1 MSAAI
6 PIEAGQET
14 ALTARAEL
22 TQRWPIML
30 AGLLGVT
37 FGVAALFFYTIGVFI
52 TPLEQAYGW
61 SRTALSAGTLM
72 TTMTMAATSPFIGLL
87 IDRVSLRLVAVVSML
102 GLSAGYYA
110 LSNLPNSI
118 GVYFALMITL
128 SIVSAGTTP
137 VVFSRLINQWFDK
150 SRGLALGVAMAG
162 TGVAGAIAPRLLAP
176 YVAEE
181 GWQAGYLALSIAVL
195 CAVPVVGLLIRER
208 PKGRAK
214 AGGGAIAAETGTVFP
229 VAVRAPLFWFVAS
242 VFFFAALGTSGL
254 MVHIIPMLTDAGLT
268 PARAGSI
275 AGIMGLAVIA
285 GRVLSGAT
293 IDRFFAPYVGAIL
306 FTITATGCVAMAFA
320 GVGLAPVAAFLLGF
334 AMGAEVDLIG
344 YLVARYFGMRSYGSI
359 YGTIYAIFLAGAAF
373 GQLGAGW
380 VFDSFGD
387 YTFALLASAVVL
399 VLSAVIAATQL
410 GPFPKRQ

>member
-87 IDRVSLRLVAVVSML
+87 LGRVSLRLVAVVSML

-150 SRGLALGVAMAG
+150 SRGLALRRALGG
-162 TGVAGAIAPRLLAP
+162 TGAARGHAPPLA
-176 YVAEE
+176 
-181 GWQAGYLALSIAVL
+181 
-195 CAVPVVGLLIRER
+195 R
-208 PKGRAK
+208 
-214 AGGGAIAAETGTVFP
+214 
-229 VAVRAPLFWFVAS
+229 
-242 VFFFAALGTSGL
+242 
-254 MVHIIPMLTDAGLT
+254 
-268 PARAGSI
+268 
-275 AGIMGLAVIA
+275 
-285 GRVLSGAT
+285 
-293 IDRFFAPYVGAIL
+293 
-306 FTITATGCVAMAFA
+306 
-320 GVGLAPVAAFLLGF
+320 
-334 AMGAEVDLIG
+334 
-344 YLVARYFGMRSYGSI
+344 
-359 YGTIYAIFLAGAAF
+359 
-373 GQLGAGW
+373 
-380 VFDSFGD
+380 
-387 YTFALLASAVVL
+387 SAV
-399 VLSAVIAATQL
+399 
-410 GPFPKRQ
+410 GGE

>member
-6 PIEAGQET
+6 PMAAGQDA

-61 SRTALSAGTLM
+61 SRTTLSAGTLM

-102 GLSAGYYA
+102 GLSAGYFA

-150 SRGLALGVAMAG
+150 ARGLALGVAMAG

-195 CAVPVVGLLIRER
+195 AAVPVVGLLIRER
-208 PKGRAK
+208 PKGRGKVA
-214 AGGGAIAAETGTVFP
+214 AGGAAETGTQFP
-229 VAVRAPLFWFVAS
+229 EAVRTPLFWFVAF

-387 YTFALLASAVVL
+387 YTFALLAAAVVL
-399 VLSAVIAATQL
+399 VVSAIIAATRL

>member
-1 MSAAI
+1 
-6 PIEAGQET
+6 
-14 ALTARAEL
+14 
-22 TQRWPIML
+22 ML

-52 TPLEQAYGW
+52 TPLEQSYGW

-72 TTMTMAATSPFIGLL
+72 TTMTMAASSPFIGLL
-87 IDRVSLRLVAVVSML
+87 IDRVSLRLVVFVSML
-102 GLSAGYYA
+102 GLSGGYFA

-118 GVYFALMITL
+118 GVYFALMIGL
-128 SIVSAGTTP
+128 SLVSAGTTP

-150 SRGLALGVAMAG
+150 ARGLALGVAMAG

-176 YVAEE
+176 YVAEQ
-181 GWQAGYLALSIAVL
+181 GWQAGYLALSITVL
-195 CAVPVVGLLIRER
+195 CAMPIVVLLIRER

-214 AGGGAIAAETGTVFP
+214 VAPGELPESGALFP
-229 VAVRAPLFWFVAS
+229 VAIRTTLFWLIAA

-268 PARAGSI
+268 PARAGTI
-275 AGIMGLAVIA
+275 AGIMGMAVIA
-285 GRVLSGAT
+285 GRLMSGAL
-293 IDRFFAPYVGAIL
+293 IDRLFAPYVGATL
-306 FTITATGCVAMAFA
+306 FTITAAGCVAMAFA
-320 GVGLAPVAAFLLGF
+320 GVTLAPVAAFLLGF

-380 VFDSFGD
+380 TYDVFGGYTVALFG
-387 YTFALLASAVVL
+387 SAFVL
-399 VLSAVIAATQL
+399 VIGAAIAATQL
-410 GPFPKRQ
+410 GPFPQRLESR

>member
-14 ALTARAEL
+14 GLAARAEL

-61 SRTALSAGTLM
+61 SRTALSAGTLL

-110 LSNLPNSI
+110 LRNLPKSLR
-118 GVYFALMITL
+118 VYFALMITL

-162 TGVAGAIAPRLLAP
+162 TRVAGAIAPRLLAP
-176 YVAEE
+176 CFAGE
-181 GWQAGYLALSIAVL
+181 GWQAGYL
-195 CAVPVVGLLIRER
+195 
-208 PKGRAK
+208 
-214 AGGGAIAAETGTVFP
+214 
-229 VAVRAPLFWFVAS
+229 
-242 VFFFAALGTSGL
+242 
-254 MVHIIPMLTDAGLT
+254 
-268 PARAGSI
+268 
-275 AGIMGLAVIA
+275 
-285 GRVLSGAT
+285 
-293 IDRFFAPYVGAIL
+293 
-306 FTITATGCVAMAFA
+306 
-320 GVGLAPVAAFLLGF
+320 
-334 AMGAEVDLIG
+334 
-344 YLVARYFGMRSYGSI
+344 
-359 YGTIYAIFLAGAAF
+359 
-373 GQLGAGW
+373 
-380 VFDSFGD
+380 
-387 YTFALLASAVVL
+387 
-399 VLSAVIAATQL
+399 
-410 GPFPKRQ
+410 